1 MSPAKLMKI
10 PLQRCLNFIGRAGK
24 EHTCWNTYSG
34 VRSLGV
40 RSKCPASSNIRRAFG
55 ILLCAELSQLCT
67 LAEEEEEGTP
77 YASGIKSCSVSQYQI
92 WSIYTPSAVEHPTTK
107 RPLLVYKIGR
117 CVVRR
122 QHPTNTWGWLGRRF
136 PPRFSTC
143 LLGRHSPPRA
153 CVQQWWSLHACS
165 PHARTNK
172 SQHRRH
178 NANDGHWC
186 RDEFV

>member
-1 MSPAKLMKI
+1 MSPAKLLKI

-67 LAEEEEEGTP
+67 LAEDEEEGTL
-77 YASGIKSCSVSQYQI
+77 SQYQI

-122 QHPTNTWGWLGRRF
+122 QRPTNTWGWLGRRF
-136 PPRFSTC
+136 PQSRGRRLSQPLPRSPC
-143 LLGRHSPPRA
+143 GRPPP
-153 CVQQWWSLHACS
+153 
-165 PHARTNK
+165 PHFFLRV
-172 SQHRRH
+172 
-178 NANDGHWC
+178 
-186 RDEFV
+186 F